1 MTYETF
7 NKWCLYIAYTLII
20 GGFVIGMAITEPL
33 ALLFIIICIGSF
45 VAIMAL
51 GMYLTAK
58 GLGNKYDNFE
68 KSIREKQKI

>member
-1 MTYETF
+1 M
-7 NKWCLYIAYTLII
+7 KWHTKHSINGAYIAYALII
-20 GGFVIGMAITEPL
+20 VGFVIHMALTEPL
-33 ALLFIIICIGSF
+33 ALLFIVIGVVFF

-68 KSIREKQKI
+68 KRH

>member
-20 GGFVIGMAITEPL
+20 VGFVIHMALTEPL
-33 ALLFIIICIGSF
+33 ALLFIVIGVVFF

-68 KSIREKQKI
+68 KRIREKQKI